1 MNTDFV
7 IGVSDQASDNLNLL
21 FNTTTGRKYLSERAG
36 MDQQSITALGDL
48 GLSSIANIVG
58 AIKYAK
64 YMGLKSDDAV
74 LTVATDG
81 AEMYET
87 ELSGAEKRLGGGGFD
102 ALKAAEVYGRHMLG
116 AATDHMIEL
125 DRAGHERIFNLGYYT
140 WVEQQGVELSDFE
153 ARRDQAWWDG
163 LMDLVP
169 AWDGMIDKFN
179 SA

>member
-1 MNTDFV
+1 
-7 IGVSDQASDNLNLL
+7 IA
-21 FNTTTGRKYLSERAG
+21 
-36 MDQQSITALGDL
+36 ALGDL
-48 GLSSIANIVG
+48 GLSSIANIIG

-64 YMGLKSDDAV
+64 YMDLKSDDAV

-81 AEMYET
+81 ARMYQT
-87 ELSGAEKRLGGGGFD
+87 ELSEVEKSLYGGGFD
-102 ALKAAEVYGRHMLG
+102 TPQAAEIYGRYMLG

-140 WVEQQGVELSDFE
+140 WVEQQGVGLSDFD

-169 AWDGMIDKFN
+169 VWDGMIDKFN